1 MKKQPNWTLPPP
13 GTKYNIELDTLIE
26 TAKAEVNLHATMAAQ
41 IWAKDFMNIFIELYG
56 TKIFDSN
63 TGGNTSQNTIEE
75 CNNFLEWMH
84 SWFAN
89 AIMCGYDHMARKRDK
104 EYIYI
109 LQSNSGSIVKVF
121 HYEPSVKDMAK
132 AYAQY
137 LNCDDD
143 AICKGSIEINTILY
157 RWARDKGLMVWD
169 GKKEV
174 DDSRYNWK
182 VEN

>member
-1 MKKQPNWTLPPP
+1 MENNNSCSIGKDK
-13 GTKYNIELDTLIE
+13 IE
-26 TAKAEVNLHATMAAQ
+26 KEVNLHSTMDAQ
-41 IWAKDFMNIFIELYG
+41 TWAKEFTRVFIELYG
-56 TKIFDSN
+56 TKIFKCN
-63 TGGNTSQNTIEE
+63 TEGNPSQNTIEE
-75 CNNFLEWMH
+75 YNNFMEWIYA
-84 SWFAN
+84 WFCN

-109 LQSNSGSIVKVF
+109 LQSNSGAIVKVF
-121 HYEPSVKDMAK
+121 HWEPTVKDMVK
-132 AYAQY
+132 AYAHY

-143 AICKGSIEINTILY
+143 EICTGSIEINTTLY

-182 VEN
+182 VEK